1 MSRLAMLLLVVA
13 FSGLAFAFL
22 YQPRGPRSR
31 LRQLTQ
37 RIRTV
42 AYAYVLA
49 VIIAA
54 ALRLIFHWGS

>member
-1 MSRLAMLLLVVA
+1 MVTTT
-13 FSGLAFAFL
+13 
-22 YQPRGPRSR
+22 QPD
-31 LRQLTQ
+31 LDTLTR

-54 ALRLIFHWGS
+54 ALRLIFHWGA